1 MNNYSYYL
9 KYTLQYTQ
17 KIQLRNKFTKT
28 FRRKPLPGLTA
39 VSESRQNKTAAILL
53 PGQSGGMP
61 HRTGQNGRSIR
72 RTE

>member
-17 KIQLRNKFTKT
+17 KTQLRNKFTKT

-53 PGQSGGMP
+53 PG
-61 HRTGQNGRSIR
+61 
-72 RTE
+72 